1 MCLFMPCLFQYS
13 HSFTYFSCLDLAI
26 FGNVI
31 DFHGKVYFFLCGFSR
46 FPDSI
51 LFLHKS
57 GKKQEK
63 KIVATSKNSKNKTSQ
78 NKNASVRNRAWS
90 FETGVLSIQHILLFH
105 DRLRWKS
112 PLPCTILC
120 RTVPAIFIGAII
132 TRFFDSHICQE
143 AVLFSQTPIYFK
155 L

>member
-1 MCLFMPCLFQYS
+1 MLLTKQDDY
-13 HSFTYFSCLDLAI
+13 
-26 FGNVI
+26 
-31 DFHGKVYFFLCGFSR
+31 GKGPF
-46 FPDSI
+46 
-51 LFLHKS
+51 KE
-57 GKKQEK
+57 KQEK

>member
-1 MCLFMPCLFQYS
+1 MKHVGYKRRMCLFMPCLFQYS

-63 KIVATSKNSKNKTSQ
+63 KIVQSTLASPPSHSFIDICCIRFASAFEKYSLSVLDLKPISSLSFFKT
-78 NKNASVRNRAWS
+78 
-90 FETGVLSIQHILLFH
+90 L
-105 DRLRWKS
+105 
-112 PLPCTILC
+112 
-120 RTVPAIFIGAII
+120 
-132 TRFFDSHICQE
+132 
-143 AVLFSQTPIYFK
+143 
-155 L
+155 